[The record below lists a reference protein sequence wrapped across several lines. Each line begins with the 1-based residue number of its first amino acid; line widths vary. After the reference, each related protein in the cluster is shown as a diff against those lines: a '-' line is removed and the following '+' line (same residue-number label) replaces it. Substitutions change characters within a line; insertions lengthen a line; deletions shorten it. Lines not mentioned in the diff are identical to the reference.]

1 MPFLD
6 TNVLISF
13 AFVNENNHQKAKNLI
28 LKRLKGRNFYISSI
42 TIFEIYSVIPRRIIP
57 VGGFYLP
64 NPLQQ
69 LLNSI
74 KSPDDRLKRS
84 IETTISYLKNQINYL
99 KNQINF
105 YFCTDNKVPELGK
118 VKKIKTAG
126 ETIKLFSFYIL
137 GMKKSYKIKL
147 KTLDLLQLVYVH
159 FCSKEGYP
167 CEFVTLDDDIKKQAH
182 IIQQELGIKILA

>member
-28 LKRLKGRNFYISSI
+28 LKRLKGRDFYISSI

-57 VGGFYLP
+57 AGGFYLP

-84 IETTISYLKNQINYL
+84 IEITISYL

-147 KTLDLLQLVYVH
+147 KTLDLLQLVYVY
-159 FCSKEGYP
+159 FCSKKGYP

-182 IIQQELGIKILA
+182 LIQQELGIKILA